1 MSSSDAFQEE
11 KRKIA
16 KTFSEGRLF
25 TGSDPNKA
33 LPEYKSAVLPT
44 HQCAYSFTDTPVC
57 LQFYRHTS
65 VLTVLPTHQ
74 CAYNFTDTPVC
85 LQFYRHTSVLTVLP
99 THQCAYSFTDTPVC
113 SFLRKSSHYT
123 LAYCSVR
130 GNHVTFQF
138 ETKG

>member
-44 HQCAYSFTDTPVC
+44 HQCAY
-57 LQFYRHTS
+57 
-65 VLTVLPTHQ
+65 
-74 CAYNFTDTPVC
+74 NFTDTPVC
-85 LQFYRHTSVLTVLP
+85 LQFYRHTSVLVPKEVFTLYSCILF
-99 THQCAYSFTDTPVC
+99 CAWST
-113 SFLRKSSHYT
+113 
-123 LAYCSVR
+123 
-130 GNHVTFQF
+130 
-138 ETKG
+138 ETT